1 MRNSED
7 CKAHD
12 LLVIFRL
19 FIALAKNKYLERLKC
34 SAASR
39 AKYSRKLTL
48 VWYICS
54 RTFKSAK
61 INLLEYLLLLLLDLY
76 T

>member
-19 FIALAKNKYLERLKC
+19 FIALAKKKYLERLKC

-54 RTFKSAK
+54 PTFKSAK